1 MSMPPDSEVLNQY
14 YSDISDYE
22 NKGDDYCKCEH
33 CESPYKHNI
42 YAEGFCEECYE
53 ECKDEN

>member
-1 MSMPPDSEVLNQY
+1 MPPDSEILNQY

-22 NKGDDYCKCEH
+22 NKGDDYCQCEH
-33 CESPYKHNI
+33 CESPYKYNI